1 MALIQLTD
9 SGIIGRGA
17 SFLGQC
23 YASARSVLVIFATR
37 EDMDGAFRLAMS
49 GSPGTGKSTVSSLL
63 GGMGYRLEKVESLAE
78 DFGCIGEVDPRD
90 GARPIDVEK
99 LQQKLGSAWKQSPSK
114 PTVIDGHLSH
124 LLGADC
130 VVILRC
136 RPRELRERLVERP
149 YSSQKIDENV
159 DWEILGGPWTEDFG
173 EVPIIEFDT
182 SCDSPE
188 SIVASILQ
196 WASDGFKPRSP
207 RNPIDW
213 VGRGEV

>member
-1 MALIQLTD
+1 
-9 SGIIGRGA
+9 
-17 SFLGQC
+17 
-23 YASARSVLVIFATR
+23 
-37 EDMDGAFRLAMS
+37 MDGLFRLAMS

-63 GGMGYRLEKVESLAE
+63 RDRGYRVEKVESLAE
-78 DFGCIGEVDPRD
+78 DFGCIDEADPRD

-99 LQQKLGSAWKQSPSK
+99 LQKKLESAWKEYPSE

-124 LLGADC
+124 LLGVDC
-130 VVILRC
+130 LVILRC
-136 RPRELRERLVERP
+136 RPKELRERLAERS

-173 EVPIIEFDT
+173 DVPIIEFDT
-182 SCDSPE
+182 SCDSSE

-196 WASDGFKPRSP
+196 WISDDFKPRSP